1 MTVPREFMKTLF
13 VNGVGLAVWI
23 SLLLLANMVVPL
35 FFITTIEAQLVLVAT
50 MAGAFAQMAI
60 FASKGFVKLLG
71 IGHIFWVPL
80 LPWLWPRL
88 EGLHQTEP
96 FAVWIVAVLVLNG
109 VSLVIDA
116 RDVWRYIAGDRM
128 PRRPA
133 G

>member
-1 MTVPREFMKTLF
+1 MTVPYEFMKTMF

-23 SLLLLANMVVPL
+23 SLLLLANMLVPL
-35 FFITTIEAQLVLVAT
+35 FFITTIEAQLVLVGA
-50 MAGAFAQMAI
+50 MAGAFVQMAI
-60 FASKGFVKLLG
+60 FASKGFVRLLG

-88 EGLHQTEP
+88 DGLQQTEP
-96 FAVWIVAVLVLNG
+96 LAVWIVAVLVLNG

-116 RDVWRYIAGDRM
+116 RDVWRYITGDRM
-128 PRRPA
+128 PHLTA